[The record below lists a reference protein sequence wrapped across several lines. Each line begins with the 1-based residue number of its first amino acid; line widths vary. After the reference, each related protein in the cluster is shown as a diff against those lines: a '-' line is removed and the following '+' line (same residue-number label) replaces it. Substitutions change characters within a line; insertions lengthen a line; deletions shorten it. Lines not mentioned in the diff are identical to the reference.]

1 MSISPYQYQLL
12 NQSFTTLKPNFH
24 CFCVSLYNKLKQR
37 QVTMALPESE
47 RHVLS
52 LEYRL
57 HDFMQQC
64 LVHLPRQQELTRFLH
79 QQSILIAALAPSV
92 NDITT
97 FCNSL
102 LEILKLHLGAQFTL
116 AVRNAWKRALHVFA
130 NIIKSE
136 LFGISNV
143 VELAHYRNQ
152 AKARLRP

>member
-24 CFCVSLYNKLKQR
+24 CFCVSLYNKLKQHR
-37 QVTMALPESE
+37 VTMALPESE
-47 RHVLS
+47 QHMLS

-64 LVHLPRQQELTRFLH
+64 LTHLPRQQELTCFFRH
-79 QQSILIAALAPSV
+79 QSILIATLAPSAS
-92 NDITT
+92 DINTM
-97 FCNSL
+97 CNCL
-102 LEILKLHLGAQFTL
+102 LEVLKLHLGTQFTL

-143 VELAHYRNQ
+143 VELARYRDQ
-152 AKARLRP
+152 TKARLRT

>member
-24 CFCVSLYNKLKQR
+24 CFCVSFYNKLKQCR
-37 QVTMALPESE
+37 VSMTLPESDQ
-47 RHVLS
+47 HVLS

-57 HDFMQQC
+57 QDFMQQC
-64 LVHLPRQQELTRFLH
+64 LIHLPRQHELTQFLR
-79 QQSILIAALAPSV
+79 QQSILIAALCPSV
-92 NDITT
+92 KDIST

-102 LEILKLHLGAQFTL
+102 LEVLKLHLGSQFTL

-130 NIIKSE
+130 NIIKAE

-143 VELAHYRNQ
+143 VQLDRYRNQ
-152 AKARLRP
+152 AAARLRT